1 MLLEDVE
8 NQILRRKLLVDAIDL
23 VLVFILRIRINRIKE
38 LVDFD
43 RVLFN
48 VLIRLFILRVNRRL
62 FREVLLRLVYIGL
75 VDLLVKLLVELLE
88 LGVDDVDELLV
99 ITLIPKIFS

>member
-88 LGVDDVDELLV
+88 LGVDDVDKLHMVTLV
-99 ITLIPKIFS
+99 P